1 MALPVAF
8 SLLHSELNDF
18 LFAPLG
24 EEVDGQAPLSVLSAL
39 TRLDIDPWAEAAR
52 LAAMPRDAV
61 VDALVSLIGR
71 FPREQQTPAE
81 AREIAGRLA
90 ALLPTRP
97 AWASPAAASAAR
109 PRRRPRAIWLLAG
122 GVIIVLAAIAMR
134 GWLPWP

>member
-24 EEVDGQAPLSVLSAL
+24 EEADGQVPLSVLSAL

-52 LAAMPRDAV
+52 LTAMPRDAV

-71 FPREQQTPAE
+71 FPREHQTPAE

-97 AWASPAAASAAR
+97 VRTSPAA
-109 PRRRPRAIWLLAG
+109 PRTARPRAIWLVAG
-122 GVIIVLAAIAMR
+122 GAIIVVAALAMR